1 MNNFQL
7 SENFNLREFQCKCGC
22 ETVKVSSE
30 LVAKLQQLR
39 DTVGKPL
46 VITSGYRCPEH
57 NKKVGGVSDSYHTK
71 GMAADVACP
80 TGYTV
85 EEFAKLCQDIG
96 FTGVGAYPDKF
107 FVHVDVRPGNPV
119 RFQ

>member
-7 SENFNLREFQCKCGC
+7 TENFNLKEFQCKCGC

-30 LVAKLQQLR
+30 LVNKLQVLR
-39 DTVGKPL
+39 TKVGKPL
-46 VITSGYRCPEH
+46 VITSGFRCEKH
-57 NKKVGGVSDSYHTK
+57 NKAVGGVDSSYHTK

-80 TGYTV
+80 SGYTV
-85 EEFAKLCQDIG
+85 EKFARMCQDVG
-96 FTGVGAYPDKF
+96 FTGVGAYPDKN
-107 FVHVDVRPGNPV
+107 FVHVDVRPGKPI